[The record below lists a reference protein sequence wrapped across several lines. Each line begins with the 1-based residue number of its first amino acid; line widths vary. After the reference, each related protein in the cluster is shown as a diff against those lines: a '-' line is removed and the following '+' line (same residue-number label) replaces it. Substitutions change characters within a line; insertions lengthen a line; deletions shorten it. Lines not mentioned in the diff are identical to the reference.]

1 MKKYQLVLQFP
12 VANIADFDQ
21 FVAFEDSLIKYLPA
35 SNKVDGHDCGTDEFN
50 IFILTDEPDQTLN
63 AADKIRLSSST
74 VQRPIAAY
82 RSVRGEDYVVLWPPE
97 YKGFSIS

>member
-12 VANIADFDQ
+12 VGNIADFDQ
-21 FVAFEDSLIKYLPA
+21 LVALEDSLIKHLPA
-35 SNKVDGHDCGTDEFN
+35 SNNVDGHDCGTDEFN

-63 AADKIRLSSST
+63 TADKIRLSSST

-82 RSVRGEDYVVLWPPE
+82 RPVLGEDYVVLWPPD